1 MPAPLQT
8 MANAIRVLSMD
19 AVHKA
24 KSGHQGM
31 PMGMADVATV
41 LWTKFLKY
49 DAAQPEWADR
59 DRFVLSA
66 GHGSMLIYSLLHL
79 TGFKAVTME
88 QIRNFRQWG
97 SNTAGHPEYGHTPG
111 VETTTG
117 PLGQGIATAV
127 GMAMAERHLA
137 ARFGKDLVD
146 HRTWVIA
153 GDGCLM
159 EGVSHEAA
167 SIAGRFR
174 LNKLTVLFDD
184 NNTTIDGEATIS
196 ETGDQLARFKA
207 YGWAVKAVDGHDFG
221 KIAAALKWAT
231 RQDRPTLI
239 ACKTKISKGAGR
251 KEGDPHSHGYTLFDD
266 EIADSRLAMGWT
278 SEPFVVPDEVLKPW
292 RSAGKKGGKARK
304 AWEAQ
309 LAKSALKSEFE
320 RAMKGDLP
328 ANAFERIDAH
338 MAEAAKTKP
347 AAATR
352 QHSGSALEQL
362 VPAIPELVGGSAD
375 LTGSNN
381 TYVKGTKAFDLPDY
395 DGRYVH
401 YGVREHGMAAA
412 MNGMA
417 LHGGVIPFS
426 GTFLVFSDYS
436 RPAIRLGALMGTRV
450 IHVMTHDS
458 IGVGEDGPTH
468 QPVEHVG
475 ALRMIPNLNV
485 YRPADAV
492 EAAECW
498 KLALGT
504 RTTPSVMCL
513 SRQKVAA
520 VRDSAAENLSAKG
533 AYELKPAS
541 GPAKVTIFASGT
553 EVSVAV
559 DAQAILEADGV
570 PTRVVSTPCW
580 ELFEAQD
587 AAYRKAT
594 IGEAPVRVAVEAQ
607 VSFGWER
614 FIGEDGVF
622 VGMKGFGASAPAER
636 LYKEFGI
643 TAEATAAAAKAKLF
657 ANAPA

>member
-49 DAAQPEWADR
+49 DAAKPDWADR

-79 TGFKAVTME
+79 TGFKAVTMQ
-88 QIRNFRQWG
+88 QIRDFRQWG

-137 ARFGKDLVD
+137 ARFGDDIVD

-221 KIAAALKWAT
+221 KIAAALRWAT
-231 RQDRPTLI
+231 KQDRPTFI

-266 EIADSRLAMGWT
+266 EIADARKAMGW
-278 SEPFVVPDEVLKPW
+278 ELPPFEVPEEVTKSW
-292 RSAGKKGGKARK
+292 RSAGRKGARLRK
-304 AWEAQ
+304 AWQ
-309 LAKSALKSEFE
+309 AKLTASNMKAEFE
-320 RAMKGDLP
+320 RAMKGELP
-328 ANAFERIDAH
+328 KEAFERLDAYT
-338 MAEAAKTKP
+338 AEAAKLKP

-362 VPAIPELVGGSAD
+362 VPAIPEMVGGSAD

-395 DGRYVH
+395 SGRYVH

-498 KLALGT
+498 KLALST
-504 RTTPSVMCL
+504 PATPSVMAL
-513 SRQKVAA
+513 SRQKVPA
-520 VRDSAAENLSAKG
+520 VRGDASENRSAKG
-533 AYELKPAS
+533 AYELAASS

-553 EVSVAV
+553 EVSVAIAAR
-559 DAQAILEADGV
+559 DLLEAEGV

-580 ELFEAQD
+580 ELFDAQTP
-587 AAYRKAT
+587 AYQAQV
-594 IGEAPVRVAVEAQ
+594 IGDAPVRVAVEAQ
-607 VSFGWER
+607 VGFGWER

-622 VGMKGFGASAPAER
+622 VGMTGFGASAPAER

-643 TAEATAAAAKAKLF
+643 TGEAVAAAAKAKLG
-657 ANAPA
+657 